1 MPTPAMVVRWR
12 HWYAEAR
19 ANGHSRLWA
28 ARWALRVAWILSR

>member
-1 MPTPAMVVRWR
+1 MPTPAMVARWR